1 MSPTGSVSALPSANQ
16 GCTLRDSSRG
26 GVSRAQSCSSSSAAA
41 FIPWFNR
48 RFTCIR
54 IQLKQVSV
62 REANASERLRQ
73 AHTEQHRAK
82 TFIAYCSGLSH
93 FLMSLFPAVVLAT
106 TLSSYVPLRDGVQDA
121 MAFLC
126 HVMPQRG
133 ESMSRDIVRRIG
145 TRRTGL
151 LSIALVTTGL
161 RWEIHKQ
168 LLPRYT

>member
-1 MSPTGSVSALPSANQ
+1 VRPTLQNGFVMLI
-16 GCTLRDSSRG
+16 LSSIARKRL
-26 GVSRAQSCSSSSAAA
+26 SLTAAG
-41 FIPWFNR
+41 
-48 RFTCIR
+48 
-54 IQLKQVSV
+54 L
-62 REANASERLRQ
+62 
-73 AHTEQHRAK
+73 
-82 TFIAYCSGLSH
+82 AYY
-93 FLMSLFPAVVLAT
+93 FLMSLFPAVALAT

-168 LLPRYT
+168 PLPRHT